1 MATDDLKIEDE
12 EQNEVIESTY
22 IHYNI
27 ASYPSDLTLNGIR
40 EMWDAG
46 AIVIPPFQRKYVWKK
61 EQASLLIDSFLC
73 GLPVP
78 PVFFYIGNDNRN
90 MVIDGQQRIISII
103 YFLKGFLERKTA
115 LQKDK
120 YSDWL
125 VQAIHPMIKKH
136 FQN

>member
-1 MATDDLKIEDE
+1 MATEELQIEDE

-78 PVFFYIGNDNRN
+78 PVFFYIGNDKTFKNTKCTCSFVFRIELFYINGTQNR
-90 MVIDGQQRIISII
+90 RI
-103 YFLKGFLERKTA
+103 K
-115 LQKDK
+115 
-120 YSDWL
+120 
-125 VQAIHPMIKKH
+125 
-136 FQN
+136 